1 MSCHAE
7 LFRLTSALEMSCFF
21 IDSRLRLITGRV
33 VVSSMFGHRESLI
46 LTLGLCALVSGV
58 HAQFKCTSTSGAV
71 SFQQTPCSGT
81 DRRSERLDIRP
92 AAGATATGA
101 VAAQPASA
109 TSVGKEN
116 ADMRMARQMERERLI
131 REKEFEIAQLG
142 ELMARRTG
150 LMEQELA
157 ALRIKKM
164 QANNNLAGA
173 TWEQSIS
180 TEMSVVVEKYKVQKE
195 ADGERLKVMSA
206 ELRRLKEATR

>member
-1 MSCHAE
+1 
-7 LFRLTSALEMSCFF
+7 
-21 IDSRLRLITGRV
+21 
-33 VVSSMFGHRESLI
+33 
-46 LTLGLCALVSGV
+46 
-58 HAQFKCTSTSGAV
+58 
-71 SFQQTPCSGT
+71 
-81 DRRSERLDIRP
+81 
-92 AAGATATGA
+92 
-101 VAAQPASA
+101 
-109 TSVGKEN
+109 
-116 ADMRMARQMERERLI
+116 MARQMERERLI

-157 ALRIKKM
+157 ALRTKKM

>member
-1 MSCHAE
+1 
-7 LFRLTSALEMSCFF
+7 
-21 IDSRLRLITGRV
+21 
-33 VVSSMFGHRESLI
+33 
-46 LTLGLCALVSGV
+46 
-58 HAQFKCTSTSGAV
+58 
-71 SFQQTPCSGT
+71 
-81 DRRSERLDIRP
+81 
-92 AAGATATGA
+92 
-101 VAAQPASA
+101 
-109 TSVGKEN
+109 
-116 ADMRMARQMERERLI
+116 MARQMERERLI
-131 REKEFEIAQLG
+131 REKEFEIAHLG

-206 ELRRLKEATR
+206 ELRRLKEAAR

>member
-1 MSCHAE
+1 
-7 LFRLTSALEMSCFF
+7 
-21 IDSRLRLITGRV
+21 
-33 VVSSMFGHRESLI
+33 
-46 LTLGLCALVSGV
+46 
-58 HAQFKCTSTSGAV
+58 
-71 SFQQTPCSGT
+71 
-81 DRRSERLDIRP
+81 
-92 AAGATATGA
+92 
-101 VAAQPASA
+101 
-109 TSVGKEN
+109 
-116 ADMRMARQMERERLI
+116 MARQMERERLI

-142 ELMARRTG
+142 EMMARRTG

-206 ELRRLKEATR
+206 ELRRLKEAAR

>member
-1 MSCHAE
+1 
-7 LFRLTSALEMSCFF
+7 
-21 IDSRLRLITGRV
+21 
-33 VVSSMFGHRESLI
+33 
-46 LTLGLCALVSGV
+46 
-58 HAQFKCTSTSGAV
+58 
-71 SFQQTPCSGT
+71 
-81 DRRSERLDIRP
+81 
-92 AAGATATGA
+92 
-101 VAAQPASA
+101 
-109 TSVGKEN
+109 
-116 ADMRMARQMERERLI
+116 MARQMERERLI

>member
-1 MSCHAE
+1 
-7 LFRLTSALEMSCFF
+7 
-21 IDSRLRLITGRV
+21 
-33 VVSSMFGHRESLI
+33 
-46 LTLGLCALVSGV
+46 
-58 HAQFKCTSTSGAV
+58 
-71 SFQQTPCSGT
+71 
-81 DRRSERLDIRP
+81 
-92 AAGATATGA
+92 
-101 VAAQPASA
+101 
-109 TSVGKEN
+109 
-116 ADMRMARQMERERLI
+116 MARQMERERLI

-206 ELRRLKEATR
+206 ELRRLKEAAR